1 MADITLL
8 WHDYETWG
16 VNPRRDRPAQFA
28 AIRTNTVLEEVGEP
42 IMLYCRPSDDF
53 LPHPEA
59 AMLTGISPQEAAAK
73 GINEANFF
81 QRIHSAFS
89 APGTCGVGYNTL
101 RFDDEVTRFGFY
113 RNFIDP
119 YAREWQ
125 NGNSR
130 WDIIDLMRLA
140 YALRPEDIHWPR
152 KEDGSV
158 SFKLEE
164 LTATNGIEHDGAHDA
179 LADVRATIALARLIK
194 TLKPRLYAYYFNLR
208 SKHEAA
214 KLLDLREYG
223 VVLHVSGMYPVDQGC
238 IAPVVPL
245 LQHPRNKNE
254 IIVYDLRRDPQFLLG
269 MSVDEMEENLY
280 TRAADLPESVER
292 IALKGVHLNKSPAL
306 APTNTLSPEMAAQWQ
321 IDWQVVEEHR
331 QMLLADSS
339 LISRLEELYLRT
351 ADIGIQDVDHAL
363 YAGFIPNTDRR
374 RCETLLRKSPEQL
387 AEWVPDFEDSRL
399 SALYFRY
406 RARNWPETLNEKEK
420 DQWRQFCE
428 ARLLA
433 GEFGNELTLHGYQH
447 ILEEMLQQGI
457 PEKRQELFRLL
468 VEWVQ

>member
-1 MADITLL
+1 
-8 WHDYETWG
+8 
-16 VNPRRDRPAQFA
+16 
-28 AIRTNTVLEEVGEP
+28 
-42 IMLYCRPSDDF
+42 
-53 LPHPEA
+53 
-59 AMLTGISPQEAAAK
+59 
-73 GINEANFF
+73 
-81 QRIHSAFS
+81 
-89 APGTCGVGYNTL
+89 
-101 RFDDEVTRFGFY
+101 DEVTRFGFY

-140 YALRPEDIHWPR
+140 YALRPDDIHWPR

-164 LTATNGIEHDGAHDA
+164 LTAANGIEHDGAHDA

-214 KLLDLREYG
+214 KLLDLREHG
-223 VVLHVSGMYPVDQGC
+223 VVLHVSGMYSVDQGC

-254 IIVYDLRRDPQFLLG
+254 IIVYDLRRDPQTLLG

-280 TRAADLPESVER
+280 TRTEDLPEGAER

-306 APTNTLSPEMAAQWQ
+306 APINTLSPEMAAQWRV
-321 IDWQVVEEHR
+321 DWQVVERHR

-339 LISRLEELYLRT
+339 LMTRLEELYLRT
-351 ADIGIQDVDHAL
+351 ADTGIQDVDHAL
-363 YAGFIPNTDRR
+363 YAGFISNTDRR
-374 RCETLLRKSPEQL
+374 LCEALLRKSPEQL
-387 AEWVPDFEDSRL
+387 AGWIPDFEDSRL
-399 SALYFRY
+399 SALFFRY
-406 RARNWPETLNEKEK
+406 RARNCLKPLMKKRRINGGS
-420 DQWRQFCE
+420 F
-428 ARLLA
+428 ARLVYLWA
-433 GEFGNELTLHGYQH
+433 NSVM
-447 ILEEMLQQGI
+447 ILL
-457 PEKRQELFRLL
+457 
-468 VEWVQ
+468 